1 VSQSELYL
9 KIAVWSQVVSSVV
22 FIAVLIYIW
31 QRYVLPVLLA
41 AQERSNRQIA
51 DAERHRD
58 EAKEAVEA
66 LGAEIES
73 ARRDAVLIARR
84 AAERAEHERQQVLKE
99 ATDAGERAVADADRE
114 LDRARAAARAKV
126 RDDLV
131 ALALQI
137 AREDASKRIGADLDA
152 KFVENFAGSLEGGG
166 RG

>member
-1 VSQSELYL
+1 MSQSELYL
-9 KIAVWSQVVSSVV
+9 KIAVWSQVVSSVI

-58 EAKEAVEA
+58 EAKEALEA

-73 ARRDAVLIARR
+73 ARRDSVLIARR

-99 ATDAGERAVADADRE
+99 ATDAGERALADAGRE

-126 RDDLV
+126 RDELV

-137 AREDASKRIGADLDA
+137 AREDAAKRMGADLDA
-152 KFVENFAGSLEGGG
+152 KFVEGFAGSLEGGS